1 MRLIVSSQYEI
12 VIITQLNI
20 LLLDALKTRVTRFDN
35 GISILKNKINK
46 PLIRKQKSMRLERGL
61 YSPRLD
67 VAVGPYA
74 FPGYRFAIWDDD
86 RYEDLLDVQVIKRF
100 VQRLKGIGR
109 VLPQFNASFNQNPR
123 CLFAIEI
130 ENHNNYKHM
139 LGSITN
145 CSIMGKI
152 GIYIDYNSER
162 LQNFYD
168 FLREMILRKKTRLFQ
183 NVIFFTKEE
192 FDNFLDINQRNMR

>member
-1 MRLIVSSQYEI
+1 MRLIVSSQYEMVI
-12 VIITQLNI
+12 VNQLNI
-20 LLLDALKTRVTRFDN
+20 LLLDALKAKVTHFDN
-35 GISILKNKINK
+35 GISILKDKINK
-46 PLIRKQKSMRLERGL
+46 PLIRKQKCMRLERGL
-61 YSPRLD
+61 YSPCLD

-100 VQRLKGIGR
+100 VQRLKGIGH

-130 ENHNNYKHM
+130 ENYNNYKHM

-162 LQNFYD
+162 LQNFYN

>member
-1 MRLIVSSQYEI
+1 MVIVN
-12 VIITQLNI
+12 QLNI
-20 LLLDALKTRVTRFDN
+20 LLLDALKAKVTHFDN
-35 GISILKNKINK
+35 GISILKDKINK
-46 PLIRKQKSMRLERGL
+46 PLIRKQKCMRLERGL
-61 YSPRLD
+61 YSPCLD

-100 VQRLKGIGR
+100 VQRLKGIGH

-130 ENHNNYKHM
+130 ENYNNYKHM

-162 LQNFYD
+162 LQNFYN